1 MKTGFFMALLLAGCA
16 AGPPALDACLGAGQQ
31 RAALDAIEIGE
42 PDDAEFRPIADGAT
56 LQIVR
61 GPQGG
66 DMVALRI
73 RALGSEVPTCLQQTT
88 RVSQNGQQVT
98 GTLATPLATYADA
111 PGTRATRTTYVILN
125 AAPRAGEPA
134 TITVECGGLSATRTV
149 RIEN

>member
-1 MKTGFFMALLLAGCA
+1 
-16 AGPPALDACLGAGQQ
+16 LGAGQQ

-42 PDDAEFRPIADGAT
+42 PDDSEFRPIADGAA

-73 RALGSEVPTCLQQTT
+73 RALGSEVPTCLRQTT
-88 RVSQNGQQVT
+88 RVNQGGQQVT

-111 PGTRATRTTYVILN
+111 PGTRATRTIYVLN
-125 AAPRAGEPA
+125 APPRAGEPA